1 MIRATLDA
9 LSQQFDA
16 FLVDQFGV
24 LLDGTAAYPFAPAAL
39 ARLAATGKPVI
50 LLSNSGRR
58 SAPNAARLV
67 DLGFSRGSFAMVMSS
82 GEAAFSALQHR
93 IGRTLSRDAR
103 VWLHGRDEGTDQVA
117 GLDLTL
123 TDHPAEADL
132 LLLAGSRGDVM
143 TLTDYQH
150 LLAPAARA
158 AIPMLCTNPDLQ
170 MLTPLGRR
178 FGAGRIA
185 ESYQEMGGAVEW
197 IGKPYPLIYAEAAR
211 HLPGIPAARVLCI
224 GDSPAHDVLGGARA
238 GHATALV
245 CTGLHADLT
254 DDARLALCEKE
265 GAMPDFIIPAF
276 DFLT

>member
-1 MIRATLDA
+1 MIRTTLDDLA
-9 LSQQFDA
+9 ARHDA

-24 LLDGTAAYPFAPAAL
+24 LLDGAAAYPFAPAAL
-39 ARLAATGKPVI
+39 SRLAGMGKPVI

-58 SAPNAARLV
+58 SAPNAERLT
-67 DLGFSRGSFAMVMSS
+67 DLGFARDSFAIVMSS
-82 GEAAFSALQHR
+82 GEAAFSALQYR
-93 IGRTLSRDAR
+93 IGRTLARGTR

-123 TDHPAEADL
+123 VDHPAEADL
-132 LLLAGSRGDVM
+132 LLLAGSRGDTM
-143 TLTDYQH
+143 TLTDYQN

-170 MLTPLGRR
+170 MLTPLGLR

-185 ESYQEMGGAVEW
+185 ERYHDMGGGVEW
-197 IGKPYPLIYAEAAR
+197 IGKPHPLIYAEAAR

-238 GHATALV
+238 GCATALV
-245 CTGLHADLT
+245 CTGLHAGLSDA
-254 DDARLALCEKE
+254 ARLALCEKE

-276 DFLT
+276 DFST